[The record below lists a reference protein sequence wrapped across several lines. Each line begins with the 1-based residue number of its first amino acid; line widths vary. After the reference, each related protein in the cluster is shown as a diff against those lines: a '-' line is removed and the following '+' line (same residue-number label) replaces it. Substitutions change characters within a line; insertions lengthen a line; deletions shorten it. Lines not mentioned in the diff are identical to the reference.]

1 MCHKTLCKVVIS
13 IFYILRLHKGSRSVT
28 LTKKGIVAR
37 VVQDQRLICR
47 GKFMSTSL
55 ELKLAPEI
63 EKSITDFAETT
74 TGKEMKRALDI
85 RRDKIYAVRQFFSLI
100 KKTPDQ
106 IAVSDV
112 SDWHQWM
119 LDEGK
124 LQRGERSNG
133 ISDGEDAAPAKRG
146 LEESTVYVRL
156 SHLSAYFEWL
166 MKMPAFSSFIKINPA
181 RAALP
186 KPPKKYNSS
195 KGKSLTDEDFLALW
209 NHVAK
214 LAEDETNKVAAR
226 DYAILTLF
234 AATGMRREEVL
245 GLMANDIKITAE
257 GILIHALFKGGD
269 YKWKIVS
276 DEAAIDA
283 LDRYLSIAQR
293 KSVIGRQGRALWVRF
308 DRGAVS
314 ARYDEDG
321 IKREQEAPLSS
332 HSFDK
337 QIKKYATQAGIGHFH
352 IHQFRHTFA
361 RMIAEEFGIIEAQDA
376 LGHADLATTRE
387 YVKKIEFKKDKY
399 SSVIARRR
407 DQITFDN
414 STPKN

>member
-1 MCHKTLCKVVIS
+1 
-13 IFYILRLHKGSRSVT
+13 
-28 LTKKGIVAR
+28 
-37 VVQDQRLICR
+37 
-47 GKFMSTSL
+47 MSTSL
-55 ELKLAPEI
+55 ELKYSPEI
-63 EKSITDFAETT
+63 EQSIADFAATT
-74 TGKEMKRALDI
+74 TGKEMKRAADI
-85 RRDKIYAVRQFFSLI
+85 RRDKIYAVRQFFALV
-100 KKTPDQ
+100 KKSPDQ
-106 IAVSDV
+106 ITVSDV
-112 SDWHQWM
+112 NEWHQWM

-124 LQRGERSNG
+124 LNRGALDSK
-133 ISDGEDAAPAKRG
+133 DGEAVKRG

-166 MKMPAFSSFIKINPA
+166 MKMPAFSDFIKVNPA

-214 LAEDETNKVAAR
+214 LAEDKSNKVAAR

-245 GLMANDIKITAE
+245 GLMANDVKITSE

-276 DEAAIDA
+276 DEAAIAA
-283 LDRYLSIAQR
+283 LDHYLSVAQR
-293 KSVIGRQGRALWVRF
+293 KSVLGKAGRALWIRF

-314 ARYDEDG
+314 ARYDENG
-321 IKREQEAPLSS
+321 TKKEWEAPLSS

-337 QIKKYATQAGIGHFH
+337 QIKKYAKDAGIGHFH

-407 DQITFDN
+407 AQIKTNGSDLGD
-414 STPKN
+414 K